1 MTAPQT
7 TNAGLKATLDRRPPN
22 YEPGDTV
29 RLEAEANLG
38 SELLLVELSIVW
50 CTVGKGDEDLVV
62 HDFRRLNKS
71 DLSELVATGQ
81 PLALETVL
89 PASPLSYA
97 GRSVKVCWSARVRGQ
112 VEGGRRVMSEAPF
125 RLGNVAPPPAAASD
139 GSDGSRERS
148 R

>member
-29 RLEAEANLG
+29 RLETVRLEAEASLSG
-38 SELLLVELSIVW
+38 ELLLVELSIVW

-71 DLSELVATGQ
+71 DLSELVATG
-81 PLALETVL
+81 
-89 PASPLSYA
+89 
-97 GRSVKVCWSARVRGQ
+97 
-112 VEGGRRVMSEAPF
+112 
-125 RLGNVAPPPAAASD
+125 
-139 GSDGSRERS
+139 
-148 R
+148 